1 VIEGCAAAE
10 ETATLHD
17 TTVVK
22 LEHDTGGINS
32 NGDWSLVEGS
42 LEGGTGRGLN
52 INEGGNLDLLLGLVG
67 GALAISTSVGIV
79 RLGFEAIVFNVLEGI
94 IHETTIATLVAL
106 SGGAVNELLLRK
118 RDELS
123 SLDLV
128 GTLKGSSGGEGPA

>member
-1 VIEGCAAAE
+1 
-10 ETATLHD
+10 
-17 TTVVK
+17 
-22 LEHDTGGINS
+22 
-32 NGDWSLVEGS
+32 
-42 LEGGTGRGLN
+42 
-52 INEGGNLDLLLGLVG
+52 
-67 GALAISTSVGIV
+67 
-79 RLGFEAIVFNVLEGI
+79 VFNVLEGI